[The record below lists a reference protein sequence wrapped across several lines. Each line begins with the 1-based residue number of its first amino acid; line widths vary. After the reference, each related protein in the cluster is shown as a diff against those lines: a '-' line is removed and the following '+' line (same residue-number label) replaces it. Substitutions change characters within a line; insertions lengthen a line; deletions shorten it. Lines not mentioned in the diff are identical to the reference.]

1 MKEQIDISQKAYV
14 LCCFV
19 SRITLKTTQ
28 QIYTKLG
35 WRMCLGS
42 EYTPI
47 TFCCVERAFFS
58 KNVAGVYE
66 SVQFDGDPNKDQ
78 DLADLNQ
85 FYVILH

>member
-1 MKEQIDISQKAYV
+1 
-14 LCCFV
+14 
-19 SRITLKTTQ
+19 
-28 QIYTKLG
+28 
-35 WRMCLGS
+35 MCLGS